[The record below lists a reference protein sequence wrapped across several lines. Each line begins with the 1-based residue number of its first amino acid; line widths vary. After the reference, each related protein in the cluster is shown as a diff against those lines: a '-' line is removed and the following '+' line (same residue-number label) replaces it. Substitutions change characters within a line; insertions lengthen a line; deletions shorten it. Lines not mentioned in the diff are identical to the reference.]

1 MSELRSA
8 LAEELSAKV
17 KRHGIVVW
25 DDPARE
31 YAGVAAEVAPSDAVF
46 EAWDGSFYRLRR
58 AVEPLLSGGVPPRL
72 VVYLPCPSP
81 SDDPLA
87 EARDAGSE
95 FTRRLNTLVERALK
109 GRLTSARIDQI
120 GRQAET
126 IEQAEAA
133 LDGAD
138 QGADARLVAAIG
150 ASSLSDMVRR
160 LLTPAFDHV
169 LDKGDLWGSAAS
181 FLADAIGTMPSE
193 RRGDDLRADVF
204 RDIVLR
210 VLDAAAGELP
220 DSLPSIEP
228 PATPRQLRI
237 VEDAIA
243 LLRNGPEADQYRQ
256 LARKVDLQL
265 GLSSRLTWDRRL
277 ANCDITPAVDEIAFE
292 AAIGM
297 LTGRGHQEAGEL
309 ASIRLGS
316 SWWARPGR
324 SGETGVE
331 ARWRAVAALA
341 DLHDTARAR
350 PAGIRSL
357 GDLLD
362 WYVEPGWRVDAAH
375 RRVESLRAVLPI
387 DSDSLDQAFQEGR
400 AVYEKWL
407 EDVLVAVSAAA
418 SEPDP
423 GSNISSQRDIHRQVE
438 SSDGPTVF
446 VWVDA
451 LRYELGQALVE
462 RLRQLPATVDIRP
475 AVATPPTVTPVG
487 MASLLPDAA
496 VHMSLV
502 LSGNKV
508 RVKFRDDDVKSVS
521 DRVVRLEQRHGT
533 VANLRLTDAVQRGN
547 DWLRSQVE
555 SSDLVLVRSQEIDQ
569 GGESDLLACTW
580 GDFENVLTVLATLI
594 ARFLHIGVRT
604 VVIAADHGFLAL
616 SRELGTDRLVD
627 PPSTGTGELHRRAWI
642 GIGGTV
648 TDATVKVPIA
658 SFGVRSDLDMIIPK
672 GLGVFRAGGGLQFFH
687 GGLSPQ
693 ELIVPVV
700 TVTAHT
706 TPSEP
711 ARSIIARL
719 SGSRITTGIV
729 VITMEVEGE
738 PDLFGT
744 TSRVRV
750 QLTEGNEPC
759 SRLIGGDDVDPA
771 TGTVEVTTQQPR
783 VVTLQITRNLQAGT
797 SLNLDVIDAATGT
810 RLSRSPVEV
819 AADVTVED
827 DLG

>member
-1 MSELRSA
+1 MSDLRAA

-17 KRHGIVVW
+17 NKYGIVVW

-31 YAGVAAEVAPSDAVF
+31 YTGVAAEVAPTDAVF
-46 EAWDGSFYRLRR
+46 ERWDGSFYRLRR
-58 AVEPLLSGGVPPRL
+58 AVEPLLSGGSRPRL

-81 SDDPLA
+81 SGDPLA

-95 FTRRLNTLVERALK
+95 FTRRLNTLLERALK

-126 IEQAEAA
+126 IEQAEAV
-133 LDGAD
+133 LEGSDRGV
-138 QGADARLVAAIG
+138 DARLVAALG
-150 ASSLSDMVRR
+150 VSSPSDMVRR
-160 LLTPAFDHV
+160 LLTPASDHV
-169 LDKGDLWGSAAS
+169 LDEGDLWGSAAS
-181 FLADAIGTMPSE
+181 FLADATGTVPSGK
-193 RRGDDLRADVF
+193 RGDDLRGDVF
-204 RDIVLR
+204 REMVLR
-210 VLDAAAGELP
+210 ILDAAAGELP

-228 PATPRQLRI
+228 PATARQLRI
-237 VEDAIA
+237 AEEAIA

-256 LARKVDLQL
+256 LARNVDLQL

-277 ANCDITPAVDEIAFE
+277 ASCDITPAVDEVAFD

-297 LTGRGHQEAGEL
+297 LAAKGHQEAGGL

-350 PAGIRSL
+350 PADIRHMA
-357 GDLLD
+357 DLLD
-362 WYVEPGWRVDAAH
+362 WYVEAGWRVDAAH
-375 RRVESLRAVLPI
+375 RRVESLRSVLPI

-418 SEPDP
+418 SDADP
-423 GSNISSQRDIHRQVE
+423 GSNISSQRDIHRRVE
-438 SSDGPTVF
+438 SSDDPTVF

-451 LRYELGQALVE
+451 LRYELGQALVD
-462 RLRQLPATVDIRP
+462 RLRQLPAAVDIRP

-496 VHMSLV
+496 VHMRLV
-502 LSGNKV
+502 LAGSKV

-521 DRVVRLEQRHGT
+521 DRVARLEQRHGT

-547 DWLRSQVE
+547 EWLRGQVE

-569 GGESDLLACTW
+569 SGESDLLACTW
-580 GDFENVLTVLATLI
+580 GDFDNVLTVLTTI
-594 ARFLHIGVRT
+594 VARFLYIGVRT

-642 GIGGTV
+642 GTGGTV

-700 TVTAHT
+700 TITAHT

-711 ARSIIARL
+711 ARSITASL

-729 VITMEVEGE
+729 VITMAVEGE

-744 TSRVRV
+744 TTRVRV

-759 SRLIGGDDVDPA
+759 SRLIGGDDVDPT

-819 AADVTVED
+819 AANVTVED

>member
-1 MSELRSA
+1 MSDLRAA
-8 LAEELSAKV
+8 LAEELNAKV
-17 KRHGIVVW
+17 KKHGVVVW

-31 YAGVAAEVAPSDAVF
+31 YVGVAAEVAPSDAVF
-46 EAWDGSFYRLRR
+46 ERWDGSFYRLRR
-58 AVEPLLSGGVPPRL
+58 SVEPLLSDPNPRRL
-72 VVYLPCPSP
+72 VIYLPCPSP
-81 SDDPLA
+81 TEDPLA
-87 EARDAGSE
+87 EARDAGSV
-95 FTRRLNTLVERALK
+95 FTRRLNTLLERALK

-126 IEQAEAA
+126 IEQAEAV
-133 LDGAD
+133 LDGD

-150 ASSLSDMVRR
+150 AASSSEMVRR
-160 LLTPAFDHV
+160 LLTPDFDQI
-169 LDKGDLWGSAAS
+169 LDEGDLWASAAA
-181 FLADAIGTMPSE
+181 FLAASAGIVASE
-193 RRGDDLRADVF
+193 RRGVDLRDDVF
-204 RDIVLR
+204 QDIVLR
-210 VLDAAAGELP
+210 ILDAAAGELP
-220 DSLPSIEP
+220 ESLPAIQA
-228 PATPRQLRI
+228 PATARQLGI
-237 VEDAIA
+237 VEEAIA
-243 LLRNGPEADQYRQ
+243 LLRNGPDADQYRR
-256 LARKVDLQL
+256 LARNVDAQL
-265 GLSSRLTWDRRL
+265 GLASRLQWDRRL
-277 ANCDITPAVDEIAFE
+277 ATCDITPAVDAVAFD
-292 AAIGM
+292 AAM
-297 LTGRGHQEAGEL
+297 QMFAATRPEEAGAL
-309 ASIRLGS
+309 ATTRLAS

-331 ARWRAVAALA
+331 AKWRAVAALA

-350 PAGIRSL
+350 PTGVRGL
-357 GDLLD
+357 TDLLD
-362 WYVEPGWRVDAAH
+362 WYVEAGWRVDAAH

-387 DSDSLDQAFQEGR
+387 DTDSLDRAFQAAR
-400 AVYEKWL
+400 AEYEEWL
-407 EDVLVAVSAAA
+407 EEVLVAVSAAA
-418 SEPDP
+418 GGADP
-423 GSNISSQRDIHRQVE
+423 GTNIPSQRDVHRQVE
-438 SSDGPTVF
+438 SSEGPTVF

-451 LRYELGQALVE
+451 LRYELGQALAE
-462 RLRQLPATVDIRP
+462 RLRQLPATVEIRP

-502 LSGNKV
+502 LSGSKV

-521 DRVVRLEQRHGT
+521 DRVAELEQRHGT
-533 VANLRLTDAVQRGN
+533 IANLRLTDAVQRGN

-569 GGESDLLACTW
+569 SGESDLLACTW
-580 GDFENVLTVLATLI
+580 GDFENVLTVLTTLV

-604 VVIAADHGFLAL
+604 VVITADHGFLAL

-648 TDATVKVPIA
+648 TDATVKVPLA

-700 TVTAHT
+700 SVIAHE

-711 ARSIIARL
+711 ARSITASL

-744 TSRVRV
+744 TTRVRV

-783 VVTLQITRNLQAGT
+783 VVTLQITRNLQAGA

-810 RLSRSPVEV
+810 RLSRNPVEV